1 MQGPACRGR
10 SCRFGSTSS
19 IHSHS
24 HLQCSGSPVGS
35 SMPSPSQSCAGTRW
49 DTEEGRLCE
58 FQWTGPLKRCC
69 SRSGWLLLTPVRL
82 SLHFPPQLTPN
93 KLKNLSRY
101 LKSLLHTLSCHSILW
116 LHIFVF
122 EKKKAKLS
130 KTCVGN
136 KVLCSKTHSLR
147 LYFNFLNGDHKLP
160 TTAFSE
166 FNCEE
171 N

>member
-10 SCRFGSTSS
+10 SCWFGSTSS

-69 SRSGWLLLTPVRL
+69 SRSGWLLLRPVRL

-101 LKSLLHTLSCHSILW
+101 LKSLLRDTTLLLMISCLSLGLLSVLSLSW
-116 LHIFVF
+116 ATASFPSLQFYF
-122 EKKKAKLS
+122 YPTKTAKS
-130 KTCVGN
+130 
-136 KVLCSKTHSLR
+136 
-147 LYFNFLNGDHKLP
+147 
-160 TTAFSE
+160 
-166 FNCEE
+166 
-171 N
+171 